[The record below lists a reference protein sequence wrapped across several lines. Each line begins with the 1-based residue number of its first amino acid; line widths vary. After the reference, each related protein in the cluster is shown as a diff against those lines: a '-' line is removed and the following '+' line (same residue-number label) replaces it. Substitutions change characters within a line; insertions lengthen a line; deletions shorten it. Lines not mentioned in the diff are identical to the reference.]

1 MLPQDDWNGMIL
13 HLYRQIDSSVFP
25 VNFLKA
31 ENGDGRK
38 TYTAFGNFDR
48 LCFTPVPRFVD
59 YLKRSGSAYQWIGG
73 RKDIMLYPIT
83 GPATSDR
90 HFIFTQTEDDDQAVL
105 AMREESRRR
114 FLIITM
120 LYVSDKAKAMV
131 DPYSVLLKKCKEHIG
146 KIVEKYNQLS
156 GASDNNRVIFD
167 VFGTFNSAEI
177 GIIWGANQ
185 YTDVQYIVDQ
195 IRYLSLSVEGNQDS
209 EPMFTSSYTIVT
221 VYNGGGAEPL
231 QIDTIKGG
239 ALIQLASATVRNSDE
254 VPDKKAS
261 TAYLVGLKEMAEA
274 QDSNITFDIDSCA
287 GEYDFILNTRPPQL
301 GLLTKV
307 DDLSVGGLY
316 VKNESFGKFF
326 SSSTTSLFYDEE
338 ADISDSVRNFDWKT
352 LLKIPIEAKNTVPNI
367 SEEWKQ
373 PRELLLG
380 KSAYRSYKEKLSR
393 SVTSVSSLCTN
404 LELLYG
410 DYIRAVNTTP
420 DRQWARDLDLQ
431 VTTAFNVLEA
441 FCDPENENRIYI
453 DRAYVES
460 SEGVLQRLRQQ
471 IHHITE
477 AGKFSF
483 EEPCLH
489 TESTIEY
496 DLLFHM
502 YYGAVKDILAC
513 IYDRNKGATQA
524 KQSKLIPLIQFQP
537 TPIITSALY
546 HDKEEIQDRL
556 IDITIP
562 YDAWGE
568 PNIFIAYLIHELY
581 HYAAPYNRSKRND
594 FFAKLI
600 ITELVANAVQNLLEQ
615 YYKEN
620 VNLLQDKME
629 VEDRD
634 RAIPYITANL
644 RPLLLTAIGDKDIAQ
659 HIILDAANNSSDTE
673 DDYQRN
679 LLKLVS
685 EGDPSWSVFFEALAA
700 WYSGDDGY
708 NTYEYNFEGF
718 LLAALDKVCNTLD
731 QKFSCENAGNTTN
744 VVFKNAVEL
753 YKIMKADILLAKTE
767 NRGMLLLEHVRGV
780 GVEWIPQLC
789 QSLREMFPDYAMVK
803 LSGLGASEYLLLF
816 AALQEKLYNTPAII
830 REDTALTLRIGY
842 ILDQLIGCKEKSA
855 EARMQAFQCTKE
867 DFVKLYSAYIRLCN
881 WSDTSGQQ
889 AEGCIRTNAE
899 KWFALFSEKL
909 ADYYSQY
916 SCYQNLLNEMTS
928 AVFEPLCE
936 SKHRVRLQEVANT
949 FYQSLRENDAQKL
962 FKSNMDAVWAFQHQ
976 KFLSEL
982 IVTEEAIISP
992 SSTTVTAYNL
1002 LLNNRRTDVLRLVNC
1017 AEDLQ
1022 KEFVTIARKLEE
1034 VHESVFGTKLP
1045 KNGLWYRGS
1054 QNSSFDILPSAMVH
1068 FLDQENLKTS
1078 NGEKGKNAAGMLW
1091 QFQKDLLDRFK
1102 YQADGANE
1110 FLNSASYTMPDYLA
1124 IMQHYQ
1130 QYTCYLDWSED
1141 AFSSLF
1147 FALESYIM
1155 GEELKHENANVSLY
1169 IMDPMLYNRARKM
1182 MVKKF
1187 LPKRSILRL
1196 CDKSS
1201 AWLAQQN
1208 HALDKEVDGHIPN
1221 LSAKHNPEK
1230 YGMFTMDLPKNFDY
1244 KGSDS
1249 YHLCSCEAKVATLA
1263 ELHEEMINLPIAVHT
1278 SRLNPRIRTQSGQFV
1293 AYSPFALPV
1302 YSVLHDDKDDPTKN
1316 EIRAYRYSYLSLLKI
1331 QQYFLDTFPDEHP
1344 FMYDL
1349 QISKDAKKGVAEYLR
1364 KSGINRYRIYP
1375 ELTYLKL

>member
-1 MLPQDDWNGMIL
+1 MLPQNDWNGMIL

-59 YLKRSGSAYQWIGG
+59 YLKRAGSAYQWIGG

-83 GPATSDR
+83 GPATSDG
-90 HFIFTQTEDDDQAVL
+90 HFVFTQATDDVNQSILV
-105 AMREESRRR
+105 MRDDSKRR

-131 DPYSVLLKKCKEHIG
+131 APYGTLLKKCKTHIE
-146 KIVEKYNQLS
+146 KIVQKYNQLS
-156 GASDNNRVIFD
+156 GVADSDQVIFD

-177 GIIWGANQ
+177 GILWGANQ

-195 IRYLSLSVEGNQDS
+195 IRYLSLSVEGNNDT
-209 EPMFTSSYTIVT
+209 EPMFTSSYSIVT
-221 VYNGGGAEPL
+221 VYTGGESEPL
-231 QIDTIKGG
+231 QINSIKGG
-239 ALIQLASATVRNSDE
+239 ALIQLASATVRNSDD

-261 TAYLVGLKEMAEA
+261 NAYLLELRKTAKT
-274 QDSNITFDIDSCA
+274 QTPNITFEIDSCA

-301 GLLTKV
+301 GLLTKTEN
-307 DDLSVGGLY
+307 DGVGGLY

-326 SSSTTSLFYDEE
+326 STSTTSLFYDEE
-338 ADISDSVRNFDWKT
+338 KDICQPVRNFNWKQ
-352 LLKIPIEAKNTVPNI
+352 LLRIPVEAKNTVHDI
-367 SEEWKQ
+367 SEEWKKQ
-373 PRELLLG
+373 RELLLG
-380 KSAYRSYKEKLSR
+380 KLAYRSYREKLSQ

-431 VTTAFNVLEA
+431 VTTAFNVLEK
-441 FCDPENENRIYI
+441 FCDPKNENRIYI
-453 DRAYVES
+453 DRDYVES

-471 IHHITE
+471 IHHIIE

-513 IYDRNKGATQA
+513 IYDRKKGATQA
-524 KQSKLIPLIQFQP
+524 RQSTLIPLIQFQP

-581 HYAAPYNRSKRND
+581 HYAAPYNRNKRND

-600 ITELVANAVQNLLEQ
+600 LTELVANAVQ
-615 YYKEN
+615 Y
-620 VNLLQDKME
+620 LLQHYYDENKNSLKSKME

-634 RAIPYITANL
+634 RAIAYITAIL
-644 RPLLLTAIGDKDIAQ
+644 RPLFLTAIGNMNIAQ
-659 HIILDAANNSSDTE
+659 HIIMDAANNTSDTE
-673 DDYQRN
+673 DDYKRN
-679 LLKLVS
+679 LLKSIS
-685 EGDPSWSVFFEALAA
+685 EGDPSWSVFFEALAV
-700 WYSGDDGY
+700 WYGGQDGY
-708 NTYEYNFEGF
+708 STNEYNFEGF
-718 LLAALDKVCNTLD
+718 MLAALDKVCETLD
-731 QKFSCENAGNTTN
+731 HKFSNESTGNVAN
-744 VVFKNAVEL
+744 KNAIEFYEIL
-753 YKIMKADILLAKTE
+753 KADILLAKTKNE
-767 NRGMLLLEHVRGV
+767 GMLLLEYIRIV

-803 LSGLGASEYLLLF
+803 LSGLGACEYLLLF
-816 AALQEKLYNTPAII
+816 AALQEKLYNTPATI

-842 ILDQLIGCKEKSA
+842 ILDQLIGCNRNTA

-867 DFVKLYSAYIRLCN
+867 DFIKLYSAYIQLCN
-881 WSDTSGQQ
+881 WSDVTGRQD
-889 AEGCIRTNAE
+889 EGRIRTNAI
-899 KWFALFSEKL
+899 KWFELFSEKL
-909 ADYYSQY
+909 ADFYSQY
-916 SCYQNLLNEMTS
+916 SCYQNLLNGMTS
-928 AVFEPLCE
+928 DVFEPLCQSE
-936 SKHRVRLQEVANT
+936 HQKRLQEVANK
-949 FYQSLRENDAQKL
+949 FYRSLREHNAKKL
-962 FKSNMDAVWAFQHQ
+962 FKSNLDAVWAFQHQ

-982 IVTEEAIISP
+982 FVTEEAVVSP
-992 SSTTVTAYNL
+992 SSTIVTAYDM
-1002 LLNNRRTDVLRLVNC
+1002 LLNNRRTDILRLVTS

-1022 KEFVTIARKLEE
+1022 KEFVTIARKLEGE
-1034 VHESVFGTKLP
+1034 HENVFGTKLP

-1068 FLDQENLKTS
+1068 FLDQEHLKTNNS
-1078 NGEKGKNAAGMLW
+1078 EKGKNAAGMLW

-1147 FALESYIM
+1147 FALETYIM
-1155 GEELKHENANVSLY
+1155 DEKLNHEDANVSLY

-1182 MVKKF
+1182 MVKKL
-1187 LPKRSILRL
+1187 LPKWPLL
-1196 CDKSS
+1196 WHCDKSI
-1201 AWLAQQN
+1201 AWLVQQN
-1208 HALDKEVDGHIPN
+1208 QSLDKEADGYIPN
-1221 LSAKHNPEK
+1221 LSAKYNPEK
-1230 YGMFTMDLPKNFDY
+1230 YGMFTMDLPKNFGY
-1244 KGSDS
+1244 KGTSAC
-1249 YHLCSCEAKVATLA
+1249 HLIDGEAKDATLV
-1263 ELHEEMINLPIAVHT
+1263 ELPDEMLNLPIAVHT

-1302 YSVLHDDKDDPTKN
+1302 YSTQHDDIDDPKKT

-1331 QQYFLDTFPDEHP
+1331 QQYFLDTFPHEHP

-1349 QISKDAKKGVAEYLR
+1349 QISRDAKNGVAEYLR